1 MSAPTTDAQGVPG
14 QLREDAFRELC
25 ATYDPLLK
33 PDAAQGGAAAR
44 EALEA
49 FGLIFDLTFDDS
61 QTEGDIWRQVR
72 PRLARQMGEA
82 LPDASADVAGER
94 AGKVFL
100 PSRPDAPA
108 QAFSEAAAPL
118 ALLLVE
124 DDPDLAA
131 AVVEALSDAGH
142 SVVGVAAAANQA
154 GSIAALHAID
164 IAIIDV
170 ELEGGS
176 DGVELARS
184 LYERWGLRSLF
195 VSGSANEA
203 LVDLPFALGFVGKPF
218 SGAELLAAL
227 TMAAA
232 WQKRDPA

>member
-1 MSAPTTDAQGVPG
+1 MSAPTTPVQAVPG
-14 QLREDAFRELC
+14 RLREDAFRELC

-33 PDAAQGGAAAR
+33 PDAPEGGEGAR

-49 FGLIFDLTFDDS
+49 FGHIFDLTFDDS
-61 QTEGDIWRQVR
+61 HSEGDIWRQVR
-72 PRLARQMGEA
+72 PLLARQMGET
-82 LPDASADVAGER
+82 LPEVEAGGESGR
-94 AGKVFL
+94 VGKVFL
-100 PSRPDAPA
+100 PSRPAASAPA
-108 QAFSEAAAPL
+108 FAEAAQSL

-131 AVVEALSDAGH
+131 AVVETLSDAGH

-154 GSIAALHAID
+154 SSIAALHPID
-164 IAIIDV
+164 IAIVDV

-184 LYERWGLRSLF
+184 LHERWGLRSLF

-218 SGAELLAAL
+218 TGAELLAAL

-232 WQKRDPA
+232 WQKRDAL